1 MVVRKN
7 GKNLTTVYRKPTLS
21 GQYVQR
27 NSFCHD
33 SRKVHVTK
41 ILILRALRI
50 CSPSL
55 LELKLDFIKSVFL
68 ENGYSL
74 EVLQTS
80 IRALQLQQQKEPV
93 FGPEKCPVYVKLR
106 SLAWFQNGSEQRCKE
121 LYIMDIT
128 T

>member
-68 ENGYSL
+68 ENRYPL
-74 EVLQTS
+74 EVIQTS
-80 IRALQLQQQKEPV
+80 IKGYTTTTKERTSVWTREVP
-93 FGPEKCPVYVKLR
+93 
-106 SLAWFQNGSEQRCKE
+106 SLPKATGH
-121 LYIMDIT
+121 
-128 T
+128 